1 MSAASSGNTMT
12 TPDVIALLTQLTTSI
27 SSLRA
32 DAAARDAR
40 VDAQLAELR
49 AELRADAA
57 ARDARF
63 DADAAARD
71 VREAAMNERLR
82 SLHARVDARLRADLS
97 PSSPSPAS
105 VGEATLT
112 QLRAHAAILENPEPV
127 DPAPFATQDDIMRFV
142 GCKRE
147 RDLMAAVAPLLR
159 EARGFVCEGEAEP
172 WQCARVLANSEGN
185 KWLDALDAPLPPQQW
200 KKPDLFVTWGPF
212 LRCCRATEPGFG
224 GVIAGA
230 LAGRALQQDG
240 CVNELYEAKLGTGS
254 LTSTDFGQLVDY
266 HSRLPGP
273 VRSALFN
280 AREFWLFRSFGK
292 EPLQLIKSEWQ
303 ARGSRALLRSF
314 FADAPEPPLVP
325 LLRFVARALSVGF
338 LHAACAAVT
347 AGGGLARNPGTSSF
361 LGAGGSSRVFAVR
374 RAGDGGA
381 LHALKVSAALSRSAL
396 AYEFG
401 SLRRAAAAGAP
412 VIDVVEDSLTFFEG
426 GDEGGGGDLYYGGGF
441 LLQHV
446 CERAAIC
453 SDAHCVAAFAAL
465 RKLHEAGFAHGDAR
479 LPNLL
484 ARPGADGQQQLL
496 WIDLREAAEGTTLDA
511 AQRADAEALTASVLK
526 LQLAGEEAAEQ
537 LRGALE
543 LLRGAIEQLP
553 QGGGAAYEVLARA
566 AWVAL
571 GE

>member
-1 MSAASSGNTMT
+1 MAAS
-12 TPDVIALLTQLTTSI
+12 PDVIALLTELTTSLAT
-27 SSLRA
+27 LRT
-32 DAAARDAR
+32 DVARF
-40 VDAQLAELR
+40 DAQLKELR
-49 AELRADAA
+49 TDAA

-63 DADAAARD
+63 DAQLVELRTELRTDAAARD
-71 VREAAMNERLR
+71 VREALTNERLR
-82 SLHARVDARLRADLS
+82 SLLARVDARVRADLS

-105 VGEATLT
+105 VGEATLA
-112 QLRAHAAILENPEPV
+112 QLRTRAAISENPAPGESE
-127 DPAPFATQDDIMRFV
+127 DHAPFATQDDITRFA
-142 GCKRE
+142 GCMRE
-147 RDLMAAVAPLLR
+147 RDLVAAVAPLLR
-159 EARGFVCEGEAEP
+159 EARGFFREDEAVL
-172 WQCARVLANSEGN
+172 QCARVLGNSEEN

-212 LRCCRATEPGFG
+212 YRATGAPGFG

-230 LAGRALQQDG
+230 LAGRALQHDG
-240 CVNELYEAKLGTGS
+240 CVNELYEAKVGTGS

-266 HSRLPGP
+266 HSRLPGS
-273 VRSALFN
+273 VWSALFN
-280 AREFWLFRSFGK
+280 AREFWLFHSIDK
-292 EPLQLIKSEWQ
+292 EPQLLIKSEWQ

-314 FADAPEPPLVP
+314 FADAPEPPLVH

-338 LHAACAAVT
+338 VHVECTAAT
-347 AGGGLARNPGTSSF
+347 ASGGQARNPGTSSF

-374 RAGDGGA
+374 PTGDGGV
-381 LHALKVSAALSRSAL
+381 LRALKVSAALSKSAL
-396 AYEFG
+396 AYEFDV
-401 SLRRAAAAGAP
+401 LRRAAALGAP
-412 VIDVVEDSLTFFEG
+412 VIDAVEGSLTFFEG
-426 GDEGGGGDLYYGGGF
+426 GDEGGGGVIYYGGGF

-446 CERAAIC
+446 CERAAIR

-484 ARPGADGQQQLL
+484 ARQGADGRQQLL
-496 WIDLREAAEGTTLDA
+496 WIDLRKAAEGTTLDA

-537 LRGALE
+537 LRGAIE

-553 QGGGAAYEVLARA
+553 QGGGVAYEALARA

-571 GE
+571 G